1 MSRFYIARLIN
12 GVPILI
18 ESTYTTLHNDEYIL
32 TARDNQRFLLGGIT
46 NALPPVL
53 HKNHTFVELVDAL
66 RWLVL
71 EAEAHFNE
79 LVDNVFINEQLA
91 ALIGY
96 AGRWEEQ

>member
-1 MSRFYIARLIN
+1 MNRFYIARLIN

-18 ESTYTTLHNDEYIL
+18 ESTYTAICNDEYVL

-46 NALPPVL
+46 NQLPPVI
-53 HKNHTFVELVDAL
+53 HKNHTFGELVQAL

-71 EAEAHFNE
+71 EAEAHYSE
-79 LVDNVFINEQLA
+79 LVDNYFINEQLV

-96 AGRWEEQ
+96 AGRWHE